1 MSTSAGKQIVQYGLT
16 EVYAATDP
24 LVDIVFVHGLN
35 GHPHDTWS
43 TKKPDVFWPADLL
56 PAALE
61 DQRPRILTYG
71 YDANVTA
78 FTDGVSKD
86 KIHNHAEHLASRLVA
101 NRSLRKATERP
112 IIFVCHSL
120 GGLVVKRCLI
130 YCQSIRRH
138 QHTERLR
145 SIYVS
150 TYGILFLG
158 TPHNGSDLAKWG
170 SLLEKICAVAL
181 PKKFFDTSPQ
191 LVQALQTNNETL
203 QNINRLFIEII
214 GRFHIYFFH
223 ESKPTDLKG
232 TRSFVVEE
240 DSAAP
245 VIEGVERMGIEKDHS
260 HMCKFEDETSPG
272 YDVVAEAVQRYATAS
287 QSLIHSRWEE
297 ERRVAEFERQAAAR
311 ELLGDSIFQ
320 TSAGALSA
328 VTPSGIA
335 QTIQSNPMSAP
346 PPKQISA
353 STSPQ
358 YEVEEVED
366 DLVTA
371 PQDSISSIRMAE
383 QSLTL
388 SSSTS
393 LVVAPVGFRPNSIF
407 LGFQLEMDQLAQKLA
422 NQRRRALGTCA
433 VLLWGPPG
441 CGKSQI
447 AREYLW
453 RHQSEYPAG
462 CFWVDSKTKESRS
475 KSFWD
480 IAQAVA
486 ILGNDEPRDPGW
498 DESSRFVDTVR
509 KWFESREGWLL
520 VFDGVTT
527 DNDEDIEALVS
538 YIPDR
543 SGNNIIYTSVDRTL
557 AKRQRLLNP
566 AGVKVFPLSQHD
578 ACALL
583 YKNLGIRTPTEMQA
597 KKAMQLVKHYEC
609 LPLAIHAAAHALI
622 ARGTSLEK
630 FSPGT
635 SDHRLADPYLD
646 IISSLREHSH
656 PEAVHLVTLLSFFA
670 HVIPVALIR
679 FGQPVLQEFGIEIR
693 SVEQIG
699 SMKKELDNTIAV
711 LIRYGL
717 VERTLLEYCITPSK
731 SSFAPDD
738 SRRPRANTADTFG
751 AVGSASEIERI
762 KPRLLKDDSS
772 SLEGLVAA
780 HPESMLDGSSSH
792 SITYSIDILRIHSVV
807 QNVLR
812 DELKLRYADQPAH
825 YWWWLC
831 VASKM
836 ICHSYMV
843 ADARIKSTEGRGLV
857 RDYRDYETQAAR
869 LWSHFPK
876 SSADASPTLR
886 KTRHNLHET
895 IRLIKKE
902 IQRQSPSQSVDSLN
916 HRVQFSVFERASST
930 SSDSPA
936 TESSAL
942 TRASTWTPEPT
953 DDQTE
958 SPVQMHLGL
967 DLDDDGSEGSWTE
980 RWSQSGMDNSKVLI
994 PSTNRSRR
1002 PSESEMDVTTPTE
1015 ASFNTARQS
1024 SVLQAIFQGRPHPA
1038 KRPKDLGAWKPIPI
1052 PPTLSH
1058 EQAQIRSRA
1067 SSFTSGSDDRTATRP
1082 TSTGSD
1088 ASGALAAI
1096 HRASPPPAR
1105 GGRIKSPTRPLC
1117 IRPTL
1122 DEGRLPLSTRSP
1134 NQKMSPLVTE
1144 FLPGQSLPAYDS
1156 FDIARKHSR
1165 HPSSSPRLI
1174 HTALN
1179 NPVAT
1184 KMVPAIPME
1193 ENLSLS
1199 RHSEFSELKPR
1210 LRQEVEGRL
1219 SAKPVPGGY
1228 SSQPMSR
1235 DTSKESN
1242 ASYAT
1247 APPAVPG
1254 SASLGTSPQIREPY
1268 LYSRP
1273 GLASIDVAA
1282 AAAWDDEIASIGNL
1296 DVTSPFASGVSFD
1309 GADIFER
1316 RHERLGSSVQFGQMS
1331 PVELDRA
1338 RARVSSARG
1347 RSVDGRLADKDK
1359 QERRPRSGQ
1368 DLSISMHSEA

>member
-1 MSTSAGKQIVQYGLT
+1 MSSSAGKQIVQYGLT
-16 EVYAATDP
+16 EVFSVADP
-24 LVDIVFVHGLN
+24 LVDVVFVHGLN
-35 GHPHDTWS
+35 GHPHETWS
-43 TKKPDVFWPADLL
+43 TKKPNVFWPADLL
-56 PAALE
+56 PTALNE
-61 DQRPRILTYG
+61 QRPRILTYG

-130 YCQSIRRH
+130 YCQSIRHH

-145 SIYVS
+145 SIYIS

-191 LVQALQTNNETL
+191 LVHALQTNNETL

-232 TRSFVVEE
+232 TRVFVVEE

-245 VIEGVERMGIEKDHS
+245 VFEGVERTGIEKDHS
-260 HMCKFEDETSPG
+260 HMCKFENESSPG
-272 YDVVAEAVQRYATAS
+272 YDVVAEAIQRYAIGA
-287 QSLIHSRWEE
+287 QSLIRSRWEE
-297 ERRVAEFERQAAAR
+297 EKRVAEFEKQAAAR

-320 TSAGALSA
+320 RSAGASGT
-328 VTPSGIA
+328 VTPSTGIA
-335 QTIQSNPMSAP
+335 QTSQSNPMSAP

-353 STSPQ
+353 SASPP
-358 YEVEEVED
+358 YEVEEVDED
-366 DLVTA
+366 FVTA
-371 PQDSISSIRMAE
+371 PQDSTSSIRMIE
-383 QSLTL
+383 QSLAY
-388 SSSTS
+388 SSTS

-407 LGFQLEMDQLAQKLA
+407 LGFQLEMDQLVQKLA
-422 NQRRRALGTCA
+422 NQKRRALGTCA

-453 RHQSEYPAG
+453 RHRSEYPAG

-486 ILGNDEPRDPGW
+486 ILGKDEPRDPGW

-509 KWFESREGWLL
+509 KWFETREGWLL
-520 VFDGVTT
+520 IFDGVTT
-527 DNDEDIEALVS
+527 DNDDDIEAFVS

-583 YKNLGIRTPTEMQA
+583 YKNLGIRSPNETQV
-597 KKAMQLVKHYEC
+597 KKATQLVKHYEC
-609 LPLAIHAAAHALI
+609 LPLAVHAAAHALI

-646 IISSLREHSH
+646 IISALREHSH
-656 PEAVHLVTLLSFFA
+656 PEAVNLVTVLSFFA

-679 FGQPVLQEFGIEIR
+679 FGQPALQEFGVEIR
-693 SVEQIG
+693 SIEQIG
-699 SMKKELDNTIAV
+699 SLKKELDNTIAV

-717 VERTLLEYCITPSK
+717 VERTLQEYCVTPSK
-731 SSFAPDD
+731 ASFAPEE
-738 SRRPRANTADTFG
+738 SERTRANSNGTVGTARTT
-751 AVGSASEIERI
+751 AEMERLE
-762 KPRLLKDDSS
+762 PRLLKDDSS
-772 SLEGLVAA
+772 SLEGLVEA
-780 HPESMLDGSSSH
+780 HADSKLDGSSSQ
-792 SITYSIDILRIHSVV
+792 SVTYSIDILRIHSVV

-836 ICHSYMV
+836 LCHSYTV
-843 ADARIKSTEGRGLV
+843 ADGKIKSTDGRGLV

-876 SSADASPTLR
+876 SSSDASPTLR

-895 IRLIKKE
+895 IRSIKKE
-902 IQRQSPSQSVDSLN
+902 IQSQSPSQSIDSLH

-930 SSDSPA
+930 SSDSPG

-942 TRASTWTPEPT
+942 TRTSTWTPEHT

-958 SPVQMHLGL
+958 SPIQLHLGL
-967 DLDDDGSEGSWTE
+967 NLDDEESEGSWTD

-1002 PSESEMDVTTPTE
+1002 PSNSDMYTITPTE
-1015 ASFNTARQS
+1015 ASFGTTRQS
-1024 SVLQAIFQGRPHPA
+1024 SVLQAIFQGRPAQSKSP
-1038 KRPKDLGAWKPIPI
+1038 RDLGEWKPMPV
-1052 PPTLSH
+1052 PPTVSH
-1058 EQAQIRSRA
+1058 EQAQIQSRA
-1067 SSFTSGSDDRTATRP
+1067 SSFTSGSDDRTARP
-1082 TSTGSD
+1082 TSTGSE

-1096 HRASPPPAR
+1096 HRASPPPTR
-1105 GGRIKSPTRPLC
+1105 GGRIKSPTRLQC
-1117 IRPTL
+1117 TRPTS
-1122 DEGRLPLSTRSP
+1122 DEGRVPLSIRSP
-1134 NQKMSPLVTE
+1134 NQKISPLTTE
-1144 FLPGQSLPAYDS
+1144 FLPSLSLPTYDS
-1156 FDIARKHSR
+1156 SEMSRRHSR
-1165 HPSSSPRLI
+1165 HPSSSPRLMQ
-1174 HTALN
+1174 TTLN
-1179 NPVAT
+1179 NQAVTRIVPSSSGDENFSLPQPP
-1184 KMVPAIPME
+1184 KFSGMQPRLKHVPA
-1193 ENLSLS
+1193 
-1199 RHSEFSELKPR
+1199 
-1210 LRQEVEGRL
+1210 QEGDGRL
-1219 SAKPVPGGY
+1219 SAKSARTGY

-1235 DTSKESN
+1235 DTSRDSN
-1242 ASYAT
+1242 TSHAT

-1254 SASLGTSPQIREPY
+1254 SASLSTSPQIREPY

-1273 GLASIDVAA
+1273 GLASIDVATA
-1282 AAAWDDEIASIGNL
+1282 NLWDDELAAVGDLGNISPLASSI
-1296 DVTSPFASGVSFD
+1296 SFN
-1309 GADIFER
+1309 GGDIFER
-1316 RHERLGSSVQFGQMS
+1316 DHERLGSSVQFGQMS

-1338 RARVSSARG
+1338 RARVSLARG
-1347 RSVDGRLADKDK
+1347 RSMDGRLQKSNS
-1359 QERRPRSGQ
+1359 ERAIPEVDR
-1368 DLSISMHSEA
+1368 I